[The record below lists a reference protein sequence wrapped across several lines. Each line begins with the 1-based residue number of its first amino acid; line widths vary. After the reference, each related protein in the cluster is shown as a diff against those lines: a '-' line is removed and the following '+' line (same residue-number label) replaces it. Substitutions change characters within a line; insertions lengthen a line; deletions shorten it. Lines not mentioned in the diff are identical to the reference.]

1 MFEWMQDTSLSTWI
15 REANSMMAFPGIL
28 TLHTMGLGL
37 LVGAAAV
44 LDLRLLGMGGRMPL
58 GPMRDLF
65 RLMWIGFII
74 NAVTGTLLF
83 AADAVRRGASLFFLA
98 KLVLVA
104 LGVVTM
110 VLIKRNVFGPDADP
124 VRPSAA
130 AKRLAIA
137 SLLIWSAAITAG
149 RLLAYVE

>member
-1 MFEWMQDTSLSTWI
+1 MFEAMQGTAVSTWI
-15 REANSMMAFPGIL
+15 REANTLMAFPGIL

-44 LDLRLLGMGGRMPL
+44 LDLRLLGIGGRMPL

-65 RLMWIGFII
+65 RLMWIGFVL

-83 AADAVRRGASLFFLA
+83 AADAVRRGTSVFFLA

-104 LGVVTM
+104 LGVVTI
-110 VLIKRNVFGPDADP
+110 VLIKRNAFGPNADP
-124 VRPSAA
+124 VRPNAL

-149 RLLAYVE
+149 RLLAYVD

>member
-1 MFEWMQDTSLSTWI
+1 MFEALQNTGVSVWV
-15 REANSMMAFPGIL
+15 REANSLLAFPGIL

-44 LDLRLLGMGGRMPL
+44 LNLRLLGMGGRVPL
-58 GPMRDLF
+58 APMRELF
-65 RLMWIGFII
+65 RLMWIGFVV

-83 AADAVRRGASLFFLA
+83 AADAVRRGTSVLFLA
-98 KLVLVA
+98 KLLLVA
-104 LGVVTM
+104 GGILTM
-110 VLIKRNVFGPDADP
+110 VLIKRNVFGPSADP
-124 VRPSAA
+124 VKPSTT
-130 AKRLAIA
+130 AKRLALA

>member
-1 MFEWMQDTSLSTWI
+1 MFEALQNTGVSTWI
-15 REANSMMAFPGIL
+15 REANSLMAFPGIL
-28 TLHTMGLGL
+28 TLHTMGLGV

-65 RLMWIGFII
+65 RLMWLGFVI
-74 NAVTGTLLF
+74 NAITGTLLF
-83 AADAVRRGASLFFLA
+83 AADAVKRGSSVFFLA
-98 KLVLVA
+98 KLLLVA
-104 LGVVTM
+104 LGVLTM
-110 VLIKRNVFGPDADP
+110 VLIKRNAFGPNADP
-124 VRPSAA
+124 VRPSAT

>member
-1 MFEWMQDTSLSTWI
+1 MFEALQNTGVSTWI
-15 REANSMMAFPGIL
+15 REANSLMAFPGIL
-28 TLHTMGLGL
+28 TLHTMGLGV

-44 LDLRLLGMGGRMPL
+44 VDLRLLGMGGRMPIAPL
-58 GPMRDLF
+58 RDLF
-65 RLMWIGFII
+65 RLMWAGFVV
-74 NAVTGTLLF
+74 NAITGTLLF
-83 AADAVRRGASLFFLA
+83 GADAVKRGSSVFFLA
-98 KLVLVA
+98 KLLLVT

-110 VLIKRNVFGPDADP
+110 VLIKRDAFGPKADP
-124 VRPSAA
+124 MKPSAT

>member
-1 MFEWMQDTSLSTWI
+1 MFEALQNTGVSIWI
-15 REANSMMAFPGIL
+15 REANSLMAFPGIL
-28 TLHTMGLGL
+28 TLHTMGLAL

-58 GPMRDLF
+58 APMRDLF
-65 RLMWIGFII
+65 RLMWIGFVV

-83 AADAVRRGASLFFLA
+83 AADAVRRGTSVFFLT
-98 KLVLVA
+98 KLLLVA
-104 LGVVTM
+104 CGVLTM
-110 VLIKRNVFGPDADP
+110 VLIKRNVFGPNADP
-124 VRPSAA
+124 LKPSDT

>member
-1 MFEWMQDTSLSTWI
+1 MFEFLQSTALSTWI
-15 REANSMMAFPGIL
+15 REANSLMAFPGIL
-28 TLHTMGLGL
+28 TLHTMGLAL

-44 LDLRLLGMGGRMPL
+44 LDLRLLGMGGRLPL
-58 GPMRDLF
+58 APMRDLF
-65 RLMWIGFII
+65 RLMWIGFVV

-83 AADAVRRGASLFFLA
+83 AADAVRRGTSVFFLA
-98 KLVLVA
+98 KLLLVA
-104 LGVVTM
+104 CGILTM
-110 VLIKRNVFGPDADP
+110 VLIKRNVFGPHADP
-124 VRPSAA
+124 VKPSAT

>member
-1 MFEWMQDTSLSTWI
+1 MFEALQDTGLSTWI
-15 REANSMMAFPGIL
+15 REANSLMAFPGIL

-44 LDLRLLGMGGRMPL
+44 LDLRLLGMGGRLPL
-58 GPMRDLF
+58 APMRDLF
-65 RLMWIGFII
+65 HLMWIGFVV

-83 AADAVRRGASLFFLA
+83 AADAVRRGTSVFFLA
-98 KLVLVA
+98 KLLLVA
-104 LGVVTM
+104 GGVVTM
-110 VLIKRNVFGPDADP
+110 VLIKRNIFGPNADP
-124 VRPSAA
+124 VRPSAT

>member
-1 MFEWMQDTSLSTWI
+1 MFEALQNTGVSIWI
-15 REANSMMAFPGIL
+15 REANSLMAFPGIL

-44 LDLRLLGMGGRMPL
+44 LDLRLLGMGGRVPL
-58 GPMRDLF
+58 APMRELF
-65 RLMWIGFII
+65 RLMWIGFVI

-83 AADAVRRGASLFFLA
+83 GADAVRRGTSVFFLT
-98 KLVLVA
+98 KLLLVA
-104 LGVVTM
+104 CGIVTM
-110 VLIKRNVFGPDADP
+110 VLIKRNAFGPDADP
-124 VRPSAA
+124 VKPSTT
-130 AKRLAIA
+130 AKRLALA

>member
-1 MFEWMQDTSLSTWI
+1 MFEFLQSTAISTWI
-15 REANSMMAFPGIL
+15 REANSLMAFPGIL

-44 LDLRLLGMGGRMPL
+44 LDLRLLGMGGRVPL
-58 GPMRDLF
+58 APMRELF
-65 RLMWIGFII
+65 RLMWIGFVI

-83 AADAVRRGASLFFLA
+83 AADAVRRGTSVFFLA
-98 KLVLVA
+98 KLLLVA
-104 LGVVTM
+104 CGILTM

-124 VRPSAA
+124 VKPSTT
-130 AKRLAIA
+130 AKRLALA

>member
-1 MFEWMQDTSLSTWI
+1 MFEALQDTGLSTWI
-15 REANSMMAFPGIL
+15 REANSLMAFPGIL

-44 LDLRLLGMGGRMPL
+44 LDLRLLGMGGRLPL
-58 GPMRDLF
+58 APMRDLF
-65 RLMWIGFII
+65 RLMWIGFVV

-83 AADAVRRGASLFFLA
+83 AADAVRRGTSVFFLA
-98 KLVLVA
+98 KLLLVA
-104 LGVVTM
+104 GGVVTM
-110 VLIKRNVFGPDADP
+110 VLIKRNIFGPNADP
-124 VRPSAA
+124 VRPSAT

>member
-1 MFEWMQDTSLSTWI
+1 MFEALQNTGVSTWI
-15 REANSMMAFPGIL
+15 REANSLMAFPGIL
-28 TLHTMGLGL
+28 TLHTMGLGV

-44 LDLRLLGMGGRMPL
+44 LDLRLLGMGGRMPIA
-58 GPMRDLF
+58 PMRDLF
-65 RLMWIGFII
+65 RLMWAGFVI
-74 NAVTGTLLF
+74 NAITGTLLF
-83 AADAVRRGASLFFLA
+83 AADAVKRGSSVFFLA
-98 KLVLVA
+98 KLLLVA

-110 VLIKRNVFGPDADP
+110 VLIKRNAFGPNADP
-124 VRPSAA
+124 VRPSAT

>member
-1 MFEWMQDTSLSTWI
+1 MFEALQNTGVSTWI
-15 REANSMMAFPGIL
+15 REANSLMAFPGIL
-28 TLHTMGLGL
+28 TLHTMGLGV

-58 GPMRDLF
+58 APLRDLF
-65 RLMWIGFII
+65 RLMWIGFAI

-83 AADAVRRGASLFFLA
+83 AADAVRRGTSLFFLA
-98 KLVLVA
+98 KLLLVTG
-104 LGVVTM
+104 GVVTM
-110 VLIKRNVFGPDADP
+110 VLIKRNAFGPNADP
-124 VRPSAA
+124 VKPSAT
-130 AKRLAIA
+130 AKRLALA

>member
-1 MFEWMQDTSLSTWI
+1 MFEAMQNTAVSTWI
-15 REANSMMAFPGIL
+15 REANSLMAFPGIL
-28 TLHTMGLGL
+28 TLHTMGLAL

-65 RLMWIGFII
+65 PLMWIGFAI
-74 NAVTGTLLF
+74 NAATGTLLF
-83 AADAVRRGASLFFLA
+83 AADAVRRGTSVFFLA

-104 LGVVTM
+104 LGVVTV
-110 VLIKRNVFGPDADP
+110 VLIRRNVFGPSADP
-124 VRPSAA
+124 VRPSAT

-137 SLLIWSAAITAG
+137 SLLVWSAAITAG